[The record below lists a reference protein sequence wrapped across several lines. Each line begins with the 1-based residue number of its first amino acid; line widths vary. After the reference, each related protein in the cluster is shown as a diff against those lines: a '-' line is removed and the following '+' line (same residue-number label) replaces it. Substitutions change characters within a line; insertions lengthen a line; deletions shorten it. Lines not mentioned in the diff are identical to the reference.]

1 MGSCHRCDQ
10 PMPDEQQLGEH
21 LRLAHPDLVDDG
33 FATWPDG
40 DLVVVDLDPTPAE
53 FTDPPQGPS

>member
-1 MGSCHRCDQ
+1 
-10 PMPDEQQLGEH
+10 MPDEQQLGEH